1 MGLAADLGYHHARAN
16 LLQRGVQ
23 AITSTRPGAWLMSR
37 ILARAD
43 AAVTSLTRGRVSLPR
58 LLAGLPVLVLTSTGR
73 RSGQPRST
81 HLIALPFGDTV
92 ALLGTNFGQAA
103 TPAWV
108 LNLEADPRA
117 SVSYDGVT
125 CEVVARAATE
135 EERSRILAASKSIYG
150 GYAKYQQRITGRRL
164 RTFVLEPVSPPR

>member
-1 MGLAADLGYHHARAN
+1 VGLADDLSYHHPRPN

-23 AITSTRPGAWLMSR
+23 AVTSTRPGAWLMSR
-37 ILARAD
+37 LLARAD
-43 AAVTSLTRGRVSLPR
+43 VAVTRLTRGRVSLPR

-81 HLIALPFGDTV
+81 NLIAVPYGDTI
-92 ALLGTNFGQAA
+92 ALLGTNFGQAP

-117 SVSYDGVT
+117 SVTHDGVT
-125 CEVVARAATE
+125 REVVAREATE
-135 EERSRILAASKSIYG
+135 EERSRILAGSRSVYG
-150 GYAKYQQRITGRRL
+150 GYAKYQQRITDRRL
-164 RTFVLEPVSPPR
+164 RMFVLEPVSSG

>member
-1 MGLAADLGYHHARAN
+1 MGLAADLGYHHHRAN
-16 LLQRGVQ
+16 PLQRGVQ

-37 ILARAD
+37 SLARAD
-43 AAVTSLTRGRVSLPR
+43 GAVTRLTGGRVSLPR
-58 LLAGLPVLVLTSTGR
+58 MFAGLPVLVLTSTGR

-81 HLIALPFGDTV
+81 HLIALPLGDTI
-92 ALLGTNFGQAA
+92 ALLGTNFGQGT

-117 SVSYDGVT
+117 SVTFGGVT
-125 CEVVARAATE
+125 REVVAREATE
-135 EERSRILAASKSIYG
+135 DERSRILAASRGVYG

-164 RTFVLEPVSPPR
+164 RMFVLEPVSPR

>member
-1 MGLAADLGYHHARAN
+1 MGLAADLGYHHRRAN

-23 AITSTRPGAWLMSR
+23 TVTSTRPGAWLMSR
-37 ILARAD
+37 LLTRAD
-43 AAVTSLTRGRVSLPR
+43 VAATRLSRGRVSLPR
-58 LLAGLPVLVLTSTGR
+58 MLAGLPVLVLTSTGR

-81 HLIALPFGDTV
+81 HLIAVPLDDTV
-92 ALLGTNFGQAA
+92 ALLGTNFGQTT

-117 SVSYDGVT
+117 SVTYDGVT
-125 CEVVARAATE
+125 REVVAREATE
-135 EERSRILAASKSIYG
+135 EERSRILAGSRSVYG

-164 RTFVLEPVSPPR
+164 RMFVLEPFSPR

>member
-1 MGLAADLGYHHARAN
+1 MGLAADLGYHHRPAN

-23 AITSTRPGAWLMSR
+23 AVTSTRPGAWLMSR
-37 ILARAD
+37 LLARAD
-43 AAVTSLTRGRVSLPR
+43 VAVTRLSRGRVSLPR
-58 LLAGLPVLVLTSTGR
+58 MLAGLPVLVLTSTGR

-81 HLIALPFGDTV
+81 HLIALPLDDTV
-92 ALLGTNFGQAA
+92 ALLGTNFGQTT

-117 SVSYDGVT
+117 SVTYDGVT
-125 CEVVARAATE
+125 REVVAREATE
-135 EERSRILAASKSIYG
+135 EERSRILAASRSIYG

-164 RTFVLEPVSPPR
+164 RMFVLEPVSPG